1 MTRAQRKRGNR
12 GQVKPR
18 KKTHN
23 CENQQPA
30 HNPINKHHHHHRH
43 HHCCRHLWLSLV
55 NKKATEPD
63 ISTVY
68 LYLVP
73 KDMATSAHS
82 HNTENCRLVRQPS
95 ISMNRNNVLAAHKNM
110 NKKNRIKNKTEHKSS
125 NFVGGWKAGGSA
137 GSGRWGLWSF
147 VRPSCHRGHLPR
159 EAEKSREKRTE
170 SDVHSTVYLKL
181 VLAWRPPFLPHR
193 FRPLFIYHKTT
204 KITLLCPAHQW
215 KLNFHQHGDARTMI
229 AS

>member
-82 HNTENCRLVRQPS
+82 HNTENFRLVRQPS

-125 NFVGGWKAGGSA
+125 NFVGGWKAGGLQA
-137 GSGRWGLWSF
+137 LGGGVFGLSYAL
-147 VRPSCHRGHLPR
+147 RATEGTY
-159 EAEKSREKRTE
+159 REKPRRAERSAQKAMCTRRC
-170 SDVHSTVYLKL
+170 T
-181 VLAWRPPFLPHR
+181 
-193 FRPLFIYHKTT
+193 
-204 KITLLCPAHQW
+204 
-215 KLNFHQHGDARTMI
+215 
-229 AS
+229 